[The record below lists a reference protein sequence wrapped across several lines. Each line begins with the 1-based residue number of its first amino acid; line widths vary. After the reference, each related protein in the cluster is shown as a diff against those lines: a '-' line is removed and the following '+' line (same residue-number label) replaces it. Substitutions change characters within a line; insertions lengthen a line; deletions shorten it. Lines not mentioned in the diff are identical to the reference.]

1 MLLLGPIIK
10 ATSNVLATAFGPVP
24 VVADAIKTVG
34 GGLSN
39 AFNFVSKWSLI
50 SMLAMGGLG
59 LISAAAAPGLGIVTA
74 ASQFGGFSLTNLFGS
89 LFGNAFQAV
98 TSSPKLLLGLG
109 EVGLDSIIHVFNND
123 HVVGSDLIGGAFK
136 DFVSGTTNCVATG
149 WNALW
154 GTPME
159 DMMMQPYSPSPRV

>member
-1 MLLLGPIIK
+1 MLLLGPLIK

-34 GGLSN
+34 GGLSK
-39 AFNFVSKWSLI
+39 ATNFIAKWSLI

-59 LISAAAAPGLGIVTA
+59 LISAAAAPGLGFVTA
-74 ASQFGGFSLTNLFGS
+74 ASQFGGFSLTHLVGS

-98 TSSPKLLLGLG
+98 ASSPKLLLGIG
-109 EVGLDSIIHVFNND
+109 EVGLDSIVHVFNKD
-123 HVVGSDLIGGAFK
+123 HLVGSDLIGGAFK

-159 DMMMQPYSPSPRV
+159 GMMMKPYSPSLSA